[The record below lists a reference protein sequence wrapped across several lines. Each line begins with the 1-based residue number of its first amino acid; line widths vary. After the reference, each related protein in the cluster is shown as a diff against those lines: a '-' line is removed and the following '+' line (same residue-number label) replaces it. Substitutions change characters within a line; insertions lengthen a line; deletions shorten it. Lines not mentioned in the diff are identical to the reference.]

1 VDHAR
6 KGRPSHL
13 PSDRLPCTTQIALS
27 FSIGGEDFAAHPLDM
42 SWPDPS
48 DPSQTTC
55 IGALQYSSS
64 LGQAGDFVL
73 GSSFLKNVYSIFQY
87 PDNVGRSKWQPTV
100 GLISL
105 TNASVAS
112 QDFYAVR
119 VQRQSLS
126 DVSANHQSGVG
137 PSNPTSSGTGAQ
149 TSADRLE
156 GRKVLSSAVIAG
168 ISVGALFLF
177 AAAVFCAWWFWLRRR
192 FGKDGTVEYPAA
204 SGRLRSS
211 DEATGS
217 AMSLR
222 SKKHQRA
229 QRQRSMIEGYGGE
242 EYEDSWLSTTEG
254 GDSIRLGYIPEEL
267 ELEDLAARGVGD
279 ESMSVKST
287 REPSP
292 MRRSR
297 TSELVE
303 DEGEVFGDGQART
316 AADAGAVPAVRDG
329 QQRRDSS
336 ASTARTLS
344 LAAYQ
349 DAAVG
354 QRSPSRQPLAL
365 PTSSSSW
372 SMSGPFPSPAGNRLS
387 SARLD
392 SSPMYDIRSSDY
404 FDITPAEVAASSAYR
419 RGRERS
425 RSSGG
430 LGEGYPRHTS
440 RSGGAGRGTSPGQM
454 DGGVLSGTV
463 LEEPE
468 NGSGNGR

>member
-1 VDHAR
+1 
-6 KGRPSHL
+6 
-13 PSDRLPCTTQIALS
+13 
-27 FSIGGEDFAAHPLDM
+27 M

-48 DPSQTTC
+48 DPSQATC

-64 LGQAGDFVL
+64 LGRAGDFVL

-87 PDNVGRSKWQPTV
+87 PDNVGRGTWQPTV

-126 DVSANHQSGVG
+126 DVSSDHQSGVG
-137 PSNPTSSGTGAQ
+137 VSNPASTDTGTQA
-149 TSADRLE
+149 SADSLQSK
-156 GRKVLSSAVIAG
+156 KVLSSAGIAG
-168 ISVGALFLF
+168 ISVAALFVF

-192 FGKDGTVEYPAA
+192 FGKDGTVDYSAA
-204 SGRLRSS
+204 GGRLRT
-211 DEATGS
+211 DDAAGGS

-242 EYEDSWLSTTEG
+242 DYEDSWLSTTEG

-267 ELEDLAARGVGD
+267 EMEDLAAQGMCN
-279 ESMSVKST
+279 EAMSVKSE
-287 REPSP
+287 RDISEA
-292 MRRSR
+292 RRSVAN
-297 TSELVE
+297 TQAT
-303 DEGEVFGDGQART
+303 DEGEIFGDERVIANT
-316 AADAGAVPAVRDG
+316 APVIDPANATG
-329 QQRRDSS
+329 QRRRESS

-344 LAAYQ
+344 LGGYQ

-354 QRSPSRQPLAL
+354 RRSPARQASAL
-365 PTSSSSW
+365 PSSGSSW
-372 SMSGPFPSPAGNRLS
+372 SMSGPFPSPAGNRSS

-404 FDITPAEVAASSAYR
+404 FDITPTATTVGGTQR

-425 RSSGG
+425 RSN
-430 LGEGYPRHTS
+430 GELVESRPRDPKETR
-440 RSGGAGRGTSPGQM
+440 RSGGMDNKASPEQ
-454 DGGVLSGTV
+454 
-463 LEEPE
+463 
-468 NGSGNGR
+468 